1 MPPSPPLCKFP
12 MPRRRAAALPRINVF
27 SIFLNLCPNNS
38 HLFCIFVLVVGTGI
52 WVYPSTCPYGYH
64 LSPNKQ
70 HLIELTL
77 HSPAALTQLSL

>member
-38 HLFCIFVLVVGTGI
+38 HLFCIFVIVVGTGI
-52 WVYPSTCPYGYH
+52 WVYPSTCPYGY
-64 LSPNKQ
+64 S
-70 HLIELTL
+70 
-77 HSPAALTQLSL
+77 ALRVCQNLECAKNAHW